1 MLAHAT
7 CRRNFHNTKNLER
20 NSKRKINEIDEQNSE
35 DVDHIDGER
44 TNSEESASVLK
55 CRNREHIAH
64 SPCFVC
70 KKD

>member
-20 NSKRKINEIDEQNSE
+20 NSKLKINEIDEQNSE

-55 CRNREHIAH
+55 
-64 SPCFVC
+64 
-70 KKD
+70 